1 MVLMENNLDEAS
13 QRIATMTEERLKLQ
27 ELLQKANK
35 DIAQAIKEKKSF
47 EARTNDAVEEHF
59 K

>member
-1 MVLMENNLDEAS
+1 MEKSLDEAS
-13 QRIATMTEERLKLQ
+13 QRIGSMTDERHKLQ

-35 DIAQAIKEKKSF
+35 DIAQVIREKKAL

>member
-1 MVLMENNLDEAS
+1 MERNLDEAS
-13 QRIATMTEERLKLQ
+13 QRIGTMTDERHKLQ

-35 DIAQAIKEKKSF
+35 DIAQVIREKKAL